1 MAKRI
6 SVVVSQSQSQN
17 PAKRDLEEEI
27 VAALLME
34 NGVDVTIIPHLYDLT
49 ADSTGMVALQ
59 GVRGHLV
66 VCSWLFP
73 RAAHWILDR
82 NGIDGKEG
90 QTLLDTGDED
100 EDDELEDQ
108 LEDEDDGK
116 LRVIDDRDLS
126 NRFIYCLDL
135 RGSNNP
141 RTYIDEVKRIAKE
154 LTTEVVDLLG
164 WVGGTPTPPQQERF
178 LQPTNDTHVG
188 APGNGDTPAVEP
200 VVEEPATG
208 ENGARQPV
216 RIEDAAPRRWYPVID
231 FARCTNCMECIDFC
245 LFGVYGVDDVET
257 ILVEQPDNCRK
268 GCPACSRVCP
278 ENAIIFPQHKT
289 PAIAGSPEVAG
300 GLKIDLSQL
309 FGAPAPDED
318 AVDVAVRERDEQ
330 LLLAGRDAVGSTV
343 GMPRR
348 QDGDTGPNDEL
359 DDLLDELDDLDI

>member
-1 MAKRI
+1 MANRI
-6 SVVVSQSQSQN
+6 AVVVSQSQSQN

-34 NGVDVTIIPHLYDLT
+34 NGIDVTIIPHLYDLT

-66 VCSWLFP
+66 VLSWLFP

-82 NGIDGKEG
+82 NGVDGKEG
-90 QTLLDTGDED
+90 HTLLATGDDD
-100 EDDELEDQ
+100 EDELEDQ

-116 LRVIDDRDLS
+116 LRVIDDRNLA

-135 RGSNNP
+135 RGDNNP
-141 RTYIDEVKRIAKE
+141 QTFINEIKRIAKE
-154 LTTEVVDLLG
+154 QTTEVVDLMG
-164 WVGGTPTPPQQERF
+164 WIGGSPAPQQQERF
-178 LQPTNDTHVG
+178 LQPANDTHIG
-188 APGNGDTPAVEP
+188 AGNNGDKAP
-200 VVEEPATG
+200 EPAAPATPTVDEDG
-208 ENGARQPV
+208 NRQPV
-216 RIEDAAPRRWYPVID
+216 RIEDKAPRRWYPVID

-245 LFGVYGVDDVET
+245 LFGVYGVDDAET

-278 ENAIIFPQHKT
+278 ENAIMFPQHKT

-318 AVDVAVRERDEQ
+318 AADIAARERDEQ
-330 LLLAGRDAVGSTV
+330 LLLAGREAVGKTV

-348 QDGDTGPNDEL
+348 QTEAAGPNDEL